1 MRIAYISSEAAPFSK
16 TGGLGDV
23 AGALPS
29 ALAELGHEISVFT
42 PYYRAT
48 RKIDPKAEPV
58 ASGAV
63 PVGTEMVPWIAHR
76 ASLPMGNAKYYLI
89 ANERY
94 FDREGIYGN
103 AQGDYQDSCSRF
115 IFFCRAALAAAQ
127 ELKQPIDVYH
137 ANDWQSALVPVY
149 LRLSFAAHPFFQDAA
164 SLMTIHNLSYQGLFW
179 HWDWPLLNLPW
190 KHFNWRELEFHGKM
204 NLLKGS
210 LIYSDV
216 LTTVSPT
223 YAREIQTAELGFGLE
238 GVLGDRKEDLF
249 GVVNGIDPLAWN
261 PEKDPLLPASY
272 SAASPAGKAQ
282 CRAALLKRFEL
293 TDDGKVP
300 VLGMISRLIEQ
311 KGFDLVADAFEDL
324 ARRDVK
330 IVVLGTG
337 LEKYHKLLQQMR
349 ARFPQK
355 VAVAFAFD
363 NALAHLIEAG
373 SDLFLM
379 PSRFEPCGLSQLYAL
394 RYGAVPVVHSVGGL
408 ADTVVDA
415 TPQALKNGTA
425 TGFAFS
431 QYNPRAMMDCID
443 RALKLY
449 AGDPKAWRE
458 LQLRGMR
465 QDWSW
470 AKSAQAYVALYERA
484 KAKAATRANPKP

>member
-1 MRIAYISSEAAPFSK
+1 MIE
-16 TGGLGDV
+16 
-23 AGALPS
+23 
-29 ALAELGHEISVFT
+29 VF
-42 PYYRAT
+42 
-48 RKIDPKAEPV
+48 
-58 ASGAV
+58 
-63 PVGTEMVPWIAHR
+63 
-76 ASLPMGNAKYYLI
+76 
-89 ANERY
+89 
-94 FDREGIYGN
+94 
-103 AQGDYQDSCSRF
+103 
-115 IFFCRAALAAAQ
+115 
-127 ELKQPIDVYH
+127 H

-223 YAREIQTAELGFGLE
+223 YAREIQTPELGFGLE

-261 PEKDPLLPASY
+261 PEKDAHLPASY
-272 SAASPAGKAQ
+272 SAASPGGKAQ

-293 TDDGKVP
+293 TDDGQVP

-394 RYGAVPVVHSVGGL
+394 RYGAVPVVHNVGGL

-415 TPQALKNGTA
+415 TPQALKDGTA
-425 TGFAFS
+425 TGFAFG

-449 AGDPKAWRE
+449 ASDTKAWRE

-484 KAKAATRANPKP
+484 KAKAAARANPKP